1 MGLSYKSNQALNIW
15 QPLSYPPISH
25 APFQAKGKE
34 KHGLI
39 LNHCCLLCFS
49 HLTQI
54 TTWQD
59 PRKGSSNALNSRTPP
74 NSQSPNVSL
83 QNLGPLPPG
92 WEQASTPEGD
102 IYFINHMERT
112 TSWYDP
118 RIRKYQDFLYIQFL
132 LYAHD
137 IYIYN
142 ICNIV
147 SFNKYCSLGKKL
159 NLLNWTSVLIRFFFY
174 LTIFLCSICCAIWQ
188 STFKCLF
195 D

>member
-1 MGLSYKSNQALNIW
+1 MQNQIKLWTFYI
-15 QPLSYPPISH
+15 QISYPPISH
-25 APFQAKGKE
+25 AAFEAKEKK

-39 LNHCCLLCFS
+39 LNESCSVCFS

-83 QNLGPLPPG
+83 QNLGPLPHG

-102 IYFINHMERT
+102 IYFINHIERT

-118 RIRKYQDFLYIQFL
+118 RIRKY
-132 LYAHD
+132 
-137 IYIYN
+137 
-142 ICNIV
+142 
-147 SFNKYCSLGKKL
+147 
-159 NLLNWTSVLIRFFFY
+159 RFVGP
-174 LTIFLCSICCAIWQ
+174 
-188 STFKCLF
+188 F
-195 D
+195 DLWWSHWSA